1 MLLVTASLG
10 RVRFPPPAPPPRVFG
25 NFVELRGGALFL
37 DGKPFHFVGTN
48 IYWLMTRAAQRNYEL
63 VEQVLDECV
72 KMGLRVVRTWAFWL
86 GPQNSLHPEGS
97 DTHCSAAGCPIGDR
111 AAEALDFVVDAAG
124 RRGIRL
130 ILTLMNFWDE
140 FGGLRK
146 LRSGARPARYQ
157 RWGRLVVVG
166 CRLCAVGGARHR
178 RQLFDRTTAALGQLT
193 TARRSGPPPSC
204 SSARHSAAARWCSP
218 LSPAAASAAWRARG
232 TGGCTSSTSRPPPPS
247 YECRVVLAAEVCDN

>member
-1 MLLVTASLG
+1 MLLVTASIG

-48 IYWLMTRAAQRNYEL
+48 IYWLMTKAAQRNYEL

-111 AAEALDFVVDAAG
+111 VRFLRLLQQEPAP
-124 RRGIRL
+124 RR
-130 ILTLMNFWDE
+130 
-140 FGGLRK
+140 
-146 LRSGARPARYQ
+146 RPARTAE
-157 RWGRLVVVG
+157 RRLGRY
-166 CRLCAVGGARHR
+166 GGGRGGR
-178 RQLFDRTTAALGQLT
+178 RQQREV
-193 TARRSGPPPSC
+193 
-204 SSARHSAAARWCSP
+204 
-218 LSPAAASAAWRARG
+218 
-232 TGGCTSSTSRPPPPS
+232 SR
-247 YECRVVLAAEVCDN
+247 

>member
-25 NFVELRGGALFL
+25 SFVELRGGALFL

-97 DTHCSAAGCPIGDR
+97 DTHCSAI
-111 AAEALDFVVDAAG
+111 
-124 RRGIRL
+124 
-130 ILTLMNFWDE
+130 
-140 FGGLRK
+140 
-146 LRSGARPARYQ
+146 
-157 RWGRLVVVG
+157 
-166 CRLCAVGGARHR
+166 GGA
-178 RQLFDRTTAALGQLT
+178 L
-193 TARRSGPPPSC
+193 
-204 SSARHSAAARWCSP
+204 
-218 LSPAAASAAWRARG
+218 
-232 TGGCTSSTSRPPPPS
+232 
-247 YECRVVLAAEVCDN
+247 

>member
-25 NFVELRGGALFL
+25 SFVELRGGALFL

-97 DTHCSAAGCPIGDR
+97 DMHCSAAGCPIGDR

-140 FGGLRK
+140 FGGLQV
-146 LRSGARPARYQ
+146 AP
-157 RWGRLVVVG
+157 
-166 CRLCAVGGARHR
+166 
-178 RQLFDRTTAALGQLT
+178 
-193 TARRSGPPPSC
+193 
-204 SSARHSAAARWCSP
+204 
-218 LSPAAASAAWRARG
+218 G
-232 TGGCTSSTSRPPPPS
+232 TM
-247 YECRVVLAAEVCDN
+247 

>member
-97 DTHCSAAGCPIGDR
+97 DNHCSAAGCPIGDR
-111 AAEALDFVVDAAG
+111 AAEALDDSSSAAAPSAPSA
-124 RRGIRL
+124 
-130 ILTLMNFWDE
+130 E
-140 FGGLRK
+140 
-146 LRSGARPARYQ
+146 
-157 RWGRLVVVG
+157 
-166 CRLCAVGGARHR
+166 
-178 RQLFDRTTAALGQLT
+178 LFDRTTAALGQLT
-193 TARRSGPPPSC
+193 GAPQWAAALVLVGATFCGSTMVLATLASRCLRCVAGARHRWLHIVDEPPS
-204 SSARHSAAARWCSP
+204 
-218 LSPAAASAAWRARG
+218 
-232 TGGCTSSTSRPPPPS
+232 
-247 YECRVVLAAEVCDN
+247 AAEL